1 MDRRGWHRGHE
12 LKCPQAVSPT
22 LTACSLNRRLL
33 RSEGLTNP
41 LRDLLRHRAH
51 VAAFALSLQ
60 YGERDVAALS
70 RRRPGTLCH
79 SEVSGI
85 LCRQQ
90 VPDNGRAGECEGKG
104 RRGFPSPRSFSL
116 FKLQSREPQ
125 WLPACVSDGDNFNG
139 FGCEPV
145 MNAVRQTGNNK
156 RS

>member
-51 VAAFALSLQ
+51 VTAFALSLQ

-90 VPDNGRAGECEGKG
+90 VPEWAGRGV
-104 RRGFPSPRSFSL
+104 RGGFLSPRSFSL

>member
-51 VAAFALSLQ
+51 VTAFALSLQ

-90 VPDNGRAGECEGKG
+90 VPEWAGRGVRGEGPKG
-104 RRGFPSPRSFSL
+104 VPLAPKLSL

-125 WLPACVSDGDNFNG
+125 WLPACVSDGNNFNG
-139 FGCEPV
+139 FGCEP
-145 MNAVRQTGNNK
+145 RQTGNNK